1 MHHQDLIAVTSRW
14 TLVDAVGGSARGG
27 ELFAWELGL
36 KFSVTPHKLY
46 GRQAACC
53 LSDGLRALVC
63 EGEGELPRTTRDG
76 KSRAAVLKDCVSV
89 VACLVDLNLLNHR
102 KKYDEVDL
110 FWIAIEEEEAVR
122 TKILSVKK
130 VYDCAT
136 IYTEEVFETAADNLI
151 VASERHTAAD
161 ATDKYTSWEFDGEPP
176 SWLSKAIKEYESSTS
191 EVEMQAI
198 NWKIVNASDR
208 NYLLTFLTEDEFL
221 SLNSI
226 FGSAINGWK
235 ILAPAAE
242 RCLQTLAKVKEML
255 PNCIAFCSY
264 VFAFHLTYILFD
276 FQLNN
281 SQLQSIGRIILI
293 EGVRGAVKQTLHL
306 VGNAMASE
314 EPSLDG
320 DDSDNDGKNAASVD
334 LLKEED
340 YNHTDVCY
348 IFNLLRYC
356 CEMLD
361 KGIPQRNNSERD
373 IDIAIKAHIFSCL
386 DNILDKHYGE
396 IVSRASRNRRT
407 LAIGA
412 SKNAEGYHVDWLFTR
427 HDLAKDSAWGRE
439 FSLCERAGST
449 VENRQKISSDTMKV
463 QKTLRDMHQS
473 LYNAIT
479 EAGNGALSKSVLN
492 QTTKLLMPGFISS
505 YFFVRTLLVLYVGAG
520 FYASLDLAE
529 FDIPTTTKEIE
540 NILKVARIM
549 LQIKKIM
556 VSTVARFRKM
566 EERAIQERFGG
577 ENVVIHG
584 RQPEH
589 VTPKKKKKIVTIR

>member
-1 MHHQDLIAVTSRW
+1 
-14 TLVDAVGGSARGG
+14 
-27 ELFAWELGL
+27 
-36 KFSVTPHKLY
+36 Y
-46 GRQAACC
+46 
-53 LSDGLRALVC
+53 
-63 EGEGELPRTTRDG
+63 
-76 KSRAAVLKDCVSV
+76 
-89 VACLVDLNLLNHR
+89 
-102 KKYDEVDL
+102 KK
-110 FWIAIEEEEAVR
+110 
-122 TKILSVKK
+122 KK
-130 VYDCAT
+130 KK
-136 IYTEEVFETAADNLI
+136 
-151 VASERHTAAD
+151 R
-161 ATDKYTSWEFDGEPP
+161 
-176 SWLSKAIKEYESSTS
+176 
-191 EVEMQAI
+191 AI

-226 FGSAINGWK
+226 FGSAINGWN

-242 RCLQTLAKVKEML
+242 RCLQTLAKVKK
-255 PNCIAFCSY
+255 FCRIVLFFVPM
-264 VFAFHLTYILFD
+264 VFVFHLIFILFD
-276 FQLNN
+276 FQLND
-281 SQLQSIGRIILI
+281 SQLQSIGRIVLI

-306 VGNAMASE
+306 VGNAMASV
-314 EPSLDG
+314 EPSLND
-320 DDSDNDGKNAASVD
+320 DDSDNDGKNVTSVD

-340 YNHTDVCY
+340 CNHADVCY

-412 SKNAEGYHVDWLFTR
+412 SKNAEGYHVDWLF
-427 HDLAKDSAWGRE
+427 S
-439 FSLCERAGST
+439 
-449 VENRQKISSDTMKV
+449 
-463 QKTLRDMHQS
+463 S
-473 LYNAIT
+473 LYDAIT
-479 EAGNGALSKSVLN
+479 EAGNGALSKSVSN

-505 YFFVRTLLVLYVGAG
+505 YFFVRILLVLYVGAG

-540 NILKVARIM
+540 NILKAARIM

-566 EERAIQERFGG
+566 KERAIQEKFGG

-584 RQPEH
+584 RQPEP
-589 VTPKKKKKIVTIR
+589 VTPKKK

>member
-1 MHHQDLIAVTSRW
+1 MGH
-14 TLVDAVGGSARGG
+14 
-27 ELFAWELGL
+27 
-36 KFSVTPHKLY
+36 
-46 GRQAACC
+46 
-53 LSDGLRALVC
+53 
-63 EGEGELPRTTRDG
+63 
-76 KSRAAVLKDCVSV
+76 
-89 VACLVDLNLLNHR
+89 
-102 KKYDEVDL
+102 
-110 FWIAIEEEEAVR
+110 
-122 TKILSVKK
+122 
-130 VYDCAT
+130 
-136 IYTEEVFETAADNLI
+136 
-151 VASERHTAAD
+151 
-161 ATDKYTSWEFDGEPP
+161 
-176 SWLSKAIKEYESSTS
+176 SS
-191 EVEMQAI
+191 
-198 NWKIVNASDR
+198 
-208 NYLLTFLTEDEFL
+208 
-221 SLNSI
+221 
-226 FGSAINGWK
+226 
-235 ILAPAAE
+235 
-242 RCLQTLAKVKEML
+242 
-255 PNCIAFCSY
+255 
-264 VFAFHLTYILFD
+264 
-276 FQLNN
+276 
-281 SQLQSIGRIILI
+281 
-293 EGVRGAVKQTLHL
+293 
-306 VGNAMASE
+306 
-314 EPSLDG
+314 
-320 DDSDNDGKNAASVD
+320 
-334 LLKEED
+334 
-340 YNHTDVCY
+340 
-348 IFNLLRYC
+348 
-356 CEMLD
+356 
-361 KGIPQRNNSERD
+361 
-373 IDIAIKAHIFSCL
+373 
-386 DNILDKHYGE
+386 GE

-412 SKNAEGYHVDWLFTR
+412 SKNAEGYHVDWLLFNNNCILHSWR